1 MAVLGGFRVPSCA
14 LVLLPVLLPAVL
26 LAGCSEDVDQAQAV
40 QTRLGRTEHVAASQ
54 VTSPTAD
61 RGAEITLDITTGL
74 SAAEV
79 VALAADVADTAADED
94 YLAYTLTLRES
105 GTPTDALVV
114 DDDFGSDPRAAA
126 VVGHWQRLASAL
138 LGEVTYRYQPG
149 TEIIEVETDGS
160 LVRDVQEAGRVG
172 YGSTATSWRFA
183 EGGSVY
189 LDDGRLHPQDVLLV
203 QRVQRTVASPSL
215 PVPAPDWRLETRADH
230 VLLDLPVV
238 LPEGAVSAAQLTVA
252 AYQLP
257 VRTLVLGAVDALS
270 VTDKPRWLRLHHVDG
285 TADDVFGWW
294 DSDRPPVPGRDPL
307 HRGWDAWL
315 ETVAGA

>member
-1 MAVLGGFRVPSCA
+1 MAVLGGFRVPSRTLALPPALICA
-14 LVLLPVLLPAVL
+14 LLLG
-26 LAGCSEDVDQAQAV
+26 GCSEDVDQAHAV
-40 QTRLGRTEHVAASQ
+40 QTRLGRMEHVAATQ

-61 RGAEITLDITTGL
+61 RGAEITLDVTTGL
-74 SAAEV
+74 SAAQI
-79 VALAADVADTAADED
+79 VALAADVAETAADED

-114 DDDFGSDPRAAA
+114 DDDFGADPRAAV
-126 VVGHWQRLASAL
+126 VVGHWKRLASAL
-138 LGEVTYRYQPG
+138 LGEIVYRYQPG
-149 TEIIEVETDGS
+149 AEIIEVETDGS
-160 LVRDVQEAGRVG
+160 LVRDVQEAGRIG

-189 LDDGRLHPQDVLLV
+189 VDDGRLHPQDVLLV

-238 LPEGAVSAAQLTVA
+238 LPQGAVTASELTVA
-252 AYQLP
+252 AYQQP
-257 VRTLVLGAVDALS
+257 VETLVLGAVDALS
-270 VTDKPRWLRLHHVDG
+270 VTGKPRWLRLHHLDAAG
-285 TADDVFGWW
+285 DDLFGWW

-307 HRGWDAWL
+307 HRGWDGWL
-315 ETVAGA
+315 ETGAGA

>member
-14 LVLLPVLLPAVL
+14 LVLLPVLL
-26 LAGCSEDVDQAQAV
+26 LAGCSEDVDQAHAV

-61 RGAEITLDITTGL
+61 RGAEITLDVTAGL

-79 VALAADVADTAADED
+79 VALAADVAGTAADED

-105 GTPTDALVV
+105 GTPADALVV
-114 DDDFGSDPRAAA
+114 DDDFGADPRAAA

-138 LGEVTYRYQPG
+138 LGDITYRYQPG
-149 TEIIEVETDGS
+149 AEIIEVETDGS
-160 LVRDVQEAGRVG
+160 LVRDVQEAGRIG

-183 EGGSVY
+183 EGGIVY
-189 LDDGRLHPQDVLLV
+189 VDDGRLHPQDVLLV

-238 LPEGAVSAAQLTVA
+238 LPQGGVSAAQLTVA

-270 VTDKPRWLRLHHVDG
+270 VTGKPRWLRLYHVDG
-285 TADDVFGWW
+285 TTDDLFGWW
-294 DSDRPPVPGRDPL
+294 DSDQPPVPGRDPL

>member
-14 LVLLPVLLPAVL
+14 LVLPPVLMSLL

-40 QTRLGRTEHVAASQ
+40 QTRIGRMEHVAASR
-54 VTSPTAD
+54 VTSPTPD
-61 RGAEITLDITTGL
+61 RGAEITLDVTSGL
-74 SAAEV
+74 SAREV
-79 VALAADVADTAADED
+79 VALAADVARTAADED

-114 DDDFGSDPRAAA
+114 DDGFGDDPRAAA
-126 VVGHWQRLASAL
+126 VVGHWRRLASAL
-138 LGEVTYRYQPG
+138 LGEITYRYQPG
-149 TEIIEVETDGS
+149 TEVIEVETAGS
-160 LVRDVQEAGRVG
+160 LVHDVQEAGRIG

-189 LDDGRLHPQDVLLV
+189 VDDGRLHPQDVLLV

-215 PVPAPDWRLETRADH
+215 PAPAPDWRLETRADH
-230 VLLDLPVV
+230 VLLDLPVL
-238 LPEGAVSAAQLTVA
+238 LPTGAVAAAQLTVA
-252 AYQLP
+252 AYELP

-270 VTDKPRWLRLHHVDG
+270 VTDKPRWLRLHHRDG
-285 TADDVFGWW
+285 ARDDLFGWW
-294 DSDRPPVPGRDPL
+294 DSERPPVPGRDRL